1 MPSAFL
7 DALFHLDCLFHVDSP
22 RLAREMF
29 PDVLALATPAE
40 RAFLDEL
47 TDTFTRYPFETAHKR
62 LDAMWKAADAERR
75 ELIKLCAPD
84 TDPGLHTRGL
94 PEIFEISYTAAELP
108 PMPVRDRY
116 RPLITYRVPARATD
130 AARNAPDKVAARTQA
145 RPVPTPSIPGDHC
158 AHLLPYAIATE
169 AIITGYVT
177 GSMFTD
183 GTTIADPNAAPEP
196 AQRPIEVAV
205 PDPDSQ
211 AERAKRQRRR
221 YARDHADATALWD
234 RVYVNYVAGQYDT
247 EHRAAWTARRDRDGE
262 QTDQTLEQRAN
273 DYFEGHDDTA
283 PRDRRSRRRGQG
295 GAPRDQRS
303 RRRGQGGAPRRSGRI
318 TEDEAKAFADA
329 RTGLRVRDDARP
341 QIPNQGNGLDY
352 DDAAMVP
359 VMGWRCV
366 SCFIERP
373 MTDQRPI
380 HTRDGQLV
388 SDDGLCDHC
397 RADSRPGIAALPETF
412 TTADFVVSRCE
423 FLAATYPAAAHA
435 LIVEVWHRAA
445 PHPICRHLTRFL
457 ATHPELTPN
466 PAKPLQRAAEVAA
479 TDVAPRPRTAVR
491 KGRARLG
498 ADQRH
503 GRCDGCTRYSVIHAD
518 NYCLTCR
525 IDLGLVPARPRQ
537 SQAA

>member
-7 DALFHLDCLFHVDSP
+7 DALFHLDRLFHLDSP

-29 PDVLALATPAE
+29 PDVLALATPDE

-47 TDTFTRYPFETAHKR
+47 TDTFTRHPFQTAHKR
-62 LDAMWKAADAERR
+62 LDAIWKAADTERR
-75 ELIKLCAPD
+75 ELINRCAPD
-84 TDPGLHTRGL
+84 TDPGLHTREL
-94 PEIFEISYTAAELP
+94 PEIVEISYTAAELP

-116 RPLITYRVPARATD
+116 RPLITHRAPARATD
-130 AARNAPDKVAARTQA
+130 AARNALDKVAARTQA
-145 RPVPTPSIPGDHC
+145 RPIPTPSIPGDHR
-158 AHLLPYAIATE
+158 AHLLPYAIANE
-169 AIITGYVT
+169 AILTGYVT

-183 GTTIADPNAAPEP
+183 GTTIPDPDAAPEP
-196 AQRPIEVAV
+196 PQRPIELPV
-205 PDPDSQ
+205 PDPDSET
-211 AERAKRQRRR
+211 ERAKRQRRR
-221 YARDHADATALWD
+221 YARDHAEATELWD
-234 RVYVNYVAGQYDT
+234 RVYINYVASQYDT
-247 EHRAAWTARRDRDGE
+247 EHRTAWNA
-262 QTDQTLEQRAN
+262 QR
-273 DYFEGHDDTA
+273 G
-283 PRDRRSRRRGQG
+283 
-295 GAPRDQRS
+295 
-303 RRRGQGGAPRRSGRI
+303 GRI

-341 QIPNQGNGLDY
+341 EIPRQGNGLDY

-380 HTRDGQLV
+380 HIRGGQLV
-388 SDDGLCDHC
+388 SDDGLCDSC
-397 RADSRPGIAALPETF
+397 RADARPGIAPLPEEF
-412 TTADFVVSRCE
+412 TTEDFVVSRCD

-445 PHPICRHLTRFL
+445 PHPICRHITRFL

-466 PAKPLQRAAEVAA
+466 PAKPLQLAAEVAA
-479 TDVAPRPRTAVR
+479 TEVAPRPPAAVR

-503 GRCDGCTRYSVIHAD
+503 GRCDGCTRYTVVHTD

-525 IDLGLVPARPRQ
+525 IDLGLVHARRHRP
-537 SQAA
+537 QAA

>member
-7 DALFHLDCLFHVDSP
+7 DALFHLDRLFHVESP

-29 PDVLALATPAE
+29 PDALALATPAE

-47 TDTFTRYPFETAHKR
+47 TDTFTRYPFQTAHKR
-62 LDAMWKAADAERR
+62 LDAMWKTADPERR
-75 ELIKLCAPD
+75 ELINRCAPD
-84 TDPGLHTRGL
+84 TEPGLHTRQL
-94 PEIFEISYTAAELP
+94 PEIVEVSYTAAELP

-116 RPLITYRVPARATD
+116 RPLITHRVPSRATD
-130 AARNAPDKVAARTQA
+130 AARLAPDKVAARTQA
-145 RPVPTPSIPGDHC
+145 RPISTPSLPRDHR

-169 AIITGYVT
+169 AMVTGYVT

-183 GTTIADPNAAPEP
+183 GTTIADPDAAPEP
-196 AQRPIEVAV
+196 PQRPIEVAV
-205 PDPDSQ
+205 PDPDSEE
-211 AERAKRQRRR
+211 EREKRQRRR
-221 YARDHADATALWD
+221 YARDHAEATQLWD
-234 RVYVNYVAGQYDT
+234 RVYLNYVAGQYDT
-247 EHRAAWTARRDRDGE
+247 EHRAAWTARRDRDGDH
-262 QTDQTLEQRAN
+262 TDQTLDERTS
-273 DYFEGHDDTA
+273 DYFDSHDDTT
-283 PRDRRSRRRGQG
+283 PRGRRSRRRGQP
-295 GAPRDQRS
+295 A
-303 RRRGQGGAPRRSGRI
+303 APRRSSRI

-359 VMGWRCV
+359 IMGWRCV

-397 RADSRPGIAALPETF
+397 RANARPGIAPLPETF
-412 TTADFVVSRCE
+412 TIEDFVVSRCE

-445 PHPICRHLTRFL
+445 PHPICRHITRFL

-466 PAKPLQRAAEVAA
+466 PAKPLQRATEVAA
-479 TDVAPRPRTAVR
+479 TEGAPRPRATVCNR
-491 KGRARLG
+491 RAKLG

-503 GRCDGCTRYSVIHAD
+503 GRCDRCDHNTVIHTD
-518 NYCLTCR
+518 GYCLTCR
-525 IDLGLVPARPRQ
+525 IDLGLTPARPRQ
-537 SQAA
+537 TQAA